1 MGAVHWSN
9 MNRIIKIA
17 SAHIANNRF
26 LDSSSLDED
35 PEVIQYFKEK
45 VAFLKKEAVDASG
58 KRIAPKANGFLYF
71 TCIMMHAAEA
81 ALLDDD
87 GNLKKTANGEDVQSS
102 WEETT
107 DGSWIWHCNDSSI
120 GGYKNANRDI
130 FPAKELK
137 KAFKKWIGKPLC
149 LDHKSSSV
157 DYIRGVIVD
166 TVWDDKR
173 QRIIALCALD
183 KENYPD
189 LARKVASGY
198 SADVSMGVAVG
209 RAICTEKGC
218 HRVARVESDFCQ
230 HMKSKSGYGEI
241 NVDLSPIELSI
252 VVNGADPGA
261 KIRRVIA
268 AADKVAAYDDKQKL
282 DEAGITTDAAI
293 IEAEQIRKELQQIAN
308 NEILVGEDPYAQ
320 RGVSPEMKEIS
331 GEQVPEGNVPQA
343 ANTARYA
350 SELNI
355 LKEKIE
361 KLDLFINK
369 MASVKESN
377 NKNKKDTV
385 MANQKSAYFQGGGG
399 VNEPAPGQV
408 KYPKEEAD
416 SIRNTQ
422 DKQMLGTSEEGSDGL
437 WGDDE
442 AKKKELL
449 RAASEA
455 EARSFRRQAA
465 LEKAQQNIQ
474 RKREAYFQG
483 GGDVNEPTPGKP
495 KYPKEDSDKIRD
507 KEDKQ
512 MVGAS
517 PFPSVGKIDGL
528 YGDDEKTKKLINRA
542 KLNAKFIKAS
552 NEDGSDNLA
561 DSQWQVYAKGDDSK
575 SRLVFSATVGELAGQ
590 ERVASLYSSI
600 ATKDY
605 GLKMID
611 VIRSEGVNTA
621 KAIFKGAQSPS
632 EHPYAGGDF
641 NAGRHS
647 DAGESAGPGAFQ
659 PNRAGTGL
667 RDKLRAANL
676 MTLVNLHYKVQVAN
690 TNGNWGQVI
699 SFMQGKDISASI
711 NKELSTARTILMSNE
726 MQELLAV
733 VNTARQAVNLGPIN
747 ATASVKTAYTSSD
760 FVVKMPNGQTRPL
773 STDEWGDLA
782 AQGYNL
788 PFEIEDVGTVV
799 PASQGVLANA
809 SVKRAQAPA
818 PALPGPGETPAAN
831 PAAAVPPDGDFEPT
845 GETGSPADQVKDKVR
860 ELGNL
865 SADLEKAVEA
875 LDEEEQAGDLDVP
888 EVPVATASTTLGSM
902 RKTLS
907 YGLRKG
913 IKQAL
918 AEISDMT
925 DELKLIEK
933 VNSDGTASSARM
945 TTELLVDASPDIEKA
960 KSAGH
965 KMMVS
970 FVRYANAIT
979 NLKKTAQE
987 IPDVIDQKPQ
997 RLPTGTLPVGSTG
1010 SNSLQEGSGK
1020 APVVAPPVAPDA
1032 GQRITPRPTAGQRA
1046 SDSNDLDELMNV
1058 LEEGCI
1064 GCGDSN
1070 DLKVQVNE
1078 DGSADLE
1085 GTPTEVA
1092 ETLKTKASTKRIA
1105 NMTREE
1111 RDILRTKL
1119 AQKGTTFS
1127 DMLSKAHPQGGFTT
1141 DLDTKPTGD
1150 LAKVEDLEE
1159 VHTKAMEVATKAPG
1173 KVREA
1178 AEKIQK
1184 LVLAGTIDPKTDFP
1198 GLIAEGL
1205 DAAAVSYWKK
1215 FWGEA
1220 KDPEAS
1226 RWVSELVKG
1235 TTEKKA
1241 AANEEALKVKVAR
1254 AYELAYDMA
1263 ARGLVARDPRSLR
1276 SQVEKIMNCSDENFA
1291 YLQETV
1297 GRIPSKTASLPEV
1310 GIKESVALST
1320 DYISPRS
1327 NDDEL
1332 KNAFDQA
1339 FAGRKY

>member
-1 MGAVHWSN
+1 

-17 SAHIANNRF
+17 NTHIANNRF

-35 PEVIQYFKEK
+35 PEVIQYFKTK
-45 VAFLKKEAVDASG
+45 VAELKKEAIDASG
-58 KRIAPKANGFLYF
+58 RKVAPKANGFLYF

-81 ALLDDD
+81 ALINED
-87 GNLKKTANGEDVQSS
+87 GSLKKTATGEDVQAN
-102 WEETT
+102 WEKRS
-107 DGSWIWHCNDSSI
+107 DGSWVWHCNDVSI
-120 GGYKNANRDI
+120 MPMRNANRDI
-130 FPAKELK
+130 FPAAELK
-137 KAFKKWIGKPLC
+137 IAYKKWIGKPLC

-198 SADVSMGVAVG
+198 SADVSMGTAVSS
-209 RAICTEKGC
+209 AICTETGC
-218 HRVARVESDFCQ
+218 HRVARVESDFCD
-230 HMKSKSGYGEI
+230 HMRAKSCYGEI
-241 NVDLSPIELSI
+241 NVGLSPIELSI

-293 IEAEQIRKELQQIAN
+293 VEAEQIKKELQQLAN
-308 NEILVGEDPYAQ
+308 NETLEEDPYAQ
-320 RGVSPEMKEIS
+320 RGVGPEMKDIS

-377 NKNKKDTV
+377 NKTKKDTV
-385 MANQKSAYFQGGGG
+385 MTNQKNAYFQGGGG

-455 EARSFRRQAA
+455 EARSLRRQAA
-465 LEKAQQNIQ
+465 LEKAHQQIQ
-474 RKREAYFQG
+474 KKREAYFNG
-483 GGDVNEPTPGKP
+483 GGGVNEPTPGKT
-495 KYPKEDSDKIRD
+495 KYPNETDAEKIRD

-512 MVGAS
+512 MVGAP
-517 PFPSVGKIDGL
+517 PFPNVGKIDGL

-542 KLNAKFIKAS
+542 KLNAKFVKAS
-552 NEDGSDNLA
+552 NEDGSDNLS
-561 DSQWQVYAKGDDSK
+561 DSQWQVYAKGDDGK
-575 SRLVFSATVGELAGQ
+575 SRLVFSATVGELTGP

-632 EHPYAGGDF
+632 EHPFDGGAF
-641 NAGRHS
+641 NVGRHS
-647 DAGESAGPGAFQ
+647 DAGESGGAGQFN
-659 PNRAGTGL
+659 PNRAATGV
-667 RDKLRAANL
+667 REKLREAGL
-676 MTLVNLHYKVQVAN
+676 TTLTNLHYKVEVAS
-690 TNGNWGQVI
+690 TSGKWGNVI
-699 SFMQGKDISASI
+699 SFMKSTPEEAIR
-711 NKELSTARTILMSNE
+711 KELSVARTRLMPNE
-726 MQELLAV
+726 MQEVLAV
-733 VNTARQAVNLGPIN
+733 VNAARQAVDLGPIN
-747 ATASVKTAYTSSD
+747 ATASVKTAQYSSSD
-760 FVVKMPNGQTRPL
+760 FIVKMPNGQGRPL
-773 STDEWGDLA
+773 TMEEWGELG
-782 AQGYNL
+782 AQGYGT
-788 PFEIEDVGTVV
+788 PYEIEGVGTVV
-799 PASQGVLANA
+799 PASAGVLTNA
-809 SVKRAQAPA
+809 SVKKAQAPA
-818 PALPGPGETPAAN
+818 PALPGPGETPDAN
-831 PAAAVPPDGDFEPT
+831 PMAAAPADAMSPDGDFEPA

-875 LDEEEQAGDLDVP
+875 LDEEEVAGELDVP
-888 EVPVATASTTLGSM
+888 EAPVAVASTTLGSM

-918 AEISDMT
+918 AEVSDMV

-945 TTELLVDASPDIEKA
+945 TVELLSDASSDIEKA
-960 KSAGH
+960 KQAGY
-965 KMMVS
+965 KMMSS
-970 FVRYANAIT
+970 FVRYAKAVDNI
-979 NLKKTAQE
+979 KKTAQE
-987 IPDVIDQKPQ
+987 IPDVIDRKPQ

-1010 SNSLQEGSGK
+1010 SNALEQGSGK
-1020 APVVAPPVAPDA
+1020 APAVAPPVAPDA

-1046 SDSNDLDELMNV
+1046 SDSNDLDELMNM
-1058 LEEGCI
+1058 LDESCAE
-1064 GCGDSN
+1064 CGDSN
-1070 DLKVQVNE
+1070 DLKAQVNE
-1078 DGSADLE
+1078 DGSVDVE

-1111 RDILRTKL
+1111 RDVLRTKL
-1119 AQKGTTFS
+1119 AQKGTQFS

-1141 DLDTKPTGD
+1141 ELDTKPTGD

-1159 VHTKAMEVATKAPG
+1159 IHDKAMEVATKAPS

-1184 LVLAGTIDPKTDFP
+1184 LVIAGTIDPKTDFP

-1241 AANEEALKVKVAR
+1241 AANEEALKIKVAR

-1263 ARGLVARDPRSLR
+1263 SRGLVARDPSSLR
-1276 SQVEKIMNCSDENFA
+1276 KQVEKIMTYSEDNFSH
-1291 YLQETV
+1291 LQETI
-1297 GRIPSKTASLPEV
+1297 GRIPTKTASLPEV
-1310 GIKESVALST
+1310 GITESVALST
-1320 DYISPRS
+1320 DYIAPRG

-1332 KNAFDQA
+1332 KNMFDQA